1 MVMMMDRLRLFHK
14 ALDACVKL
22 QGQYPED
29 ETIDSIIKQIQYL
42 ISLETGQ
49 NRDRSRL
56 KDIVIGIQAARE
68 IEPLDLGIAQLLYA
82 VDIEAGRM

>member
-1 MVMMMDRLRLFHK
+1 MDRLELFHK
-14 ALDACVKL
+14 ALDACIKL
-22 QGQYPED
+22 HGHYPKD
-29 ETIDSIIKQIQYL
+29 ETVDSVIKQIQYL

-56 KDIVIGIQAARE
+56 KDIVIGIQAAKE
-68 IEPLDLGIAQLLYA
+68 IEPLDLDIAQLLYA